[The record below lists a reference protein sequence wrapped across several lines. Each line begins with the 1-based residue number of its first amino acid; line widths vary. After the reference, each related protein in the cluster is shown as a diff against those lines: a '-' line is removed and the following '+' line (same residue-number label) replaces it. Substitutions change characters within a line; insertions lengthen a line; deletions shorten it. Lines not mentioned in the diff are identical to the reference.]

1 MSTFALLLSMAIS
14 LLLTVI
20 IELAAGL
27 ILGFRDRQL
36 IIILAVNLLTN
47 PAVNVIYHILCYY
60 TDIHSVIITAA
71 LEISAVTAEWL
82 IYRRNGFERPF
93 RLSLLLNAISFFTG
107 CLLNI
112 IF

>member
-1 MSTFALLLSMAIS
+1 MSTSALLLSMAIS
-14 LLLTVI
+14 LLLTII
-20 IELAAGL
+20 IELTAGI
-27 ILGFRDRQL
+27 ILGLRGRQL

-47 PAVNVIYHILCYY
+47 PAVNVIHQALCYY
-60 TDIHSVIITAA
+60 TDIHNVIITAA
-71 LEISAVTAEWL
+71 LEIMAVTAEWL

-93 RLSLLLNAISFFTG
+93 GLSLLLNAISFFTG

>member
-1 MSTFALLLSMAIS
+1 MAIS

-20 IELAAGL
+20 IELTAGI
-27 ILGFRDRQL
+27 ILGTRNRQL

-47 PAVNVIYHILCYY
+47 PAVNVIYQALCYY

-71 LEISAVTAEWL
+71 LEIMAVTVEWL
-82 IYRRNGFERPF
+82 IYRRNDFKRPF
-93 RLSLLLNAISFFTG
+93 RLSLILNAISFFTG

>member
-1 MSTFALLLSMAIS
+1 MSTSALLLSMAIS
-14 LLLTVI
+14 LLLTLI
-20 IELAAGL
+20 IELATGI

-47 PAVNVIYHILCYY
+47 PAVNVIYQVLRYY

-71 LEISAVTAEWL
+71 LEIMAVTAEWL

-93 RLSLLLNAISFFTG
+93 RLSLLLNAISFFWG

>member
-1 MSTFALLLSMAIS
+1 MSIFALLLSMAIS

-20 IELAAGL
+20 IELTAGI
-27 ILGFRDRQL
+27 ILGLRDRQL

-47 PAVNVIYHILCYY
+47 PTVNVIYHVLCYY
-60 TDIHSVIITAA
+60 TDIHSVIITVA
-71 LEISAVTAEWL
+71 LEIIAVTTEWL

-93 RLSLLLNAISFFTG
+93 RLSLLLNATSFFTG